1 MNINWKAR
9 LRNKWFWMTMIP
21 MVLLLIQQVCGIFGV
36 TIDLSGLQE
45 KLVAVA
51 GTVFAILGMLG
62 VAVDMTTKGIGD
74 SKRALAYEEPYDDE
88 EHGDA

>member
-1 MNINWKAR
+1 MSINWKAR

-51 GTVFAILGMLG
+51 GTVFAILGVLG

-74 SKRALAYEEPYDDE
+74 SKRALAYEKPYDDE
-88 EHGDA
+88 EREDA